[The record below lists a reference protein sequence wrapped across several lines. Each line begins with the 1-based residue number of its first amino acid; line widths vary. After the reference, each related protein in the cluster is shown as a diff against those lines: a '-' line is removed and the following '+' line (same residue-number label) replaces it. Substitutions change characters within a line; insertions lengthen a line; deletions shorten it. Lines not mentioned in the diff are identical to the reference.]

1 MHSSEISHD
10 STWKTSR
17 GHQLMQECEDAAADA
32 GDVVD
37 EADDATASRDR

>member
-17 GHQLMQECEDAAADA
+17 GHQLMQECEDAAAA
-32 GDVVD
+32 DVVD